1 MVVHAGLVASLQAA
15 GDATDGGVGGVDL
28 PPGAVICGGF
38 SDHHLHLLATAA
50 ARRSVDLS
58 TARSLAEVADALTDA
73 ALRTPPGRW
82 LRAWGLDESYLDEQR
97 LPTVDE
103 LDRATAGRPL
113 VLHHRTGHL
122 RLHNR
127 AADAAGGPDPL
138 PFDELAEA
146 VAAVGAE
153 LLAHGVTAVTDAT
166 HTNDRAALEL
176 LDRFRL
182 PVRVTAMVGADHLD
196 GLAFGT
202 TVGSVTVGP
211 AKIMPPHHGLDRV
224 AERVAAAHHAGFP
237 VAVHAVDVDELQAA
251 LDGGL
256 GPGDRIEHLG
266 LSLPEQLTE
275 LAARRIAVVTQPTFV
290 TRRAAKYRREL
301 SEIEQGWLYRLRSA
315 VEAGV
320 ELRGSSDAPVVP
332 ARPLEQVAAA
342 MTRTVTPSERID
354 VDAALGL
361 IGAPLSVGAA
371 ADLVVL
377 AEDPRSVARTDPARV
392 ADIAVLAVW
401 RNGRLLVGDA
411 RHWPGGK
418 GP

>member
-1 MVVHAGLVASLQAA
+1 MVVQAGLVASLQAVR
-15 GDATDGGVGGVDL
+15 DAADAVDGGVDL

-58 TARSLAEVADALTDA
+58 TARSLAEVGDALADAA
-73 ALRTPPGRW
+73 RRTPPGRW
-82 LRAWGLDESYLDEQR
+82 LRAWGLDESDLAEQR

-103 LDRATAGRPL
+103 LDEATAGRPL

-122 RLHNR
+122 QLRNR
-127 AADAAGGPDPL
+127 AAEAAGAPDPL

-153 LLAHGVTAVTDAT
+153 LLANGITAVTDAT
-166 HTNDRAALEL
+166 HTNDRTALEL

-182 PVRVTAMVGADHLD
+182 PVQVTAMVGAEHLH

-202 TVGSVTVGP
+202 TVGSVMVGP

-224 AERVAAAHHAGFP
+224 AERVAAAHRAGFP
-237 VAVHAVDVDELQAA
+237 VAVHAVDIDELQAA

-275 LAARRIAVVTQPTFV
+275 LATRRIAVVTQPAFV
-290 TRRAAKYRREL
+290 PRRAAKYHREL
-301 SEIEQGWLYRLRSA
+301 SETEQGWLYRLRSA
-315 VEAGV
+315 LDAGI

-342 MTRTVTPSERID
+342 MTRTVGPSERID
-354 VDAALGL
+354 VDSALGL
-361 IGAPLSVGAA
+361 VGAPLSVGAA

-377 AEDPRSVARTDPARV
+377 AEDPRMAARTDPARV

-401 RNGRLLVGDA
+401 RNGRLLVGDE
-411 RHWPGGK
+411 RRWPGRTQA
-418 GP
+418 